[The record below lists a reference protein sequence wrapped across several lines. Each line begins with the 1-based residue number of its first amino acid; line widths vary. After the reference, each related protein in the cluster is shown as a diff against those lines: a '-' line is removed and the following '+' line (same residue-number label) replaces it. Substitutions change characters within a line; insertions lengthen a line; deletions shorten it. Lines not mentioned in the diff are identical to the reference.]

1 MSIPQ
6 TEMPNPALPTPPSP
20 EQATEKWPLERVIKY
35 AAIALVVT
43 VLLIFI
49 IGLVLA
55 LFTNAEQTAPRIRI
69 IRDILII
76 ILAFQGILVGV
87 SLSVFLLQAA
97 KLFNLVRHEVTPTL
111 ENTQETVN
119 TAKDTVEFVNS
130 NMVEPVIRFNGFM
143 AGIWVLLSNW
153 FGIRKAI
160 KHTQNKDAAH
170 EKDNA

>member
-20 EQATEKWPLERVIKY
+20 EQAAEKWPLERVIKY

-55 LFTNAEQTAPRIRI
+55 LFTDAEQTAPRIRI